1 LNVVTDTSQKKSS
14 SRYGW
19 YIIILGALTHMVV
32 SAMARTCMPVLFPE
46 ILDSLGLDVA
56 QIGLVWGFLPL
67 GGIIVALPGG
77 LLGDRFGI
85 KRVLIIAAI
94 LCGITGAL
102 RGVSGS
108 FAVLSATTFIFGAV
122 VAVIP
127 INVHKLANTW
137 VPKGRVGLANG
148 ILSVG
153 MASGF
158 VIGTLISAR
167 WLSPALG
174 GWNGVFYLYGA
185 MSVVI
190 GMWWLFTRAAPRAT
204 SVVSFRESFSKVIRM
219 KKIWLLGLV
228 LLGQAGCVEALHGY
242 LPTYLEKY
250 RGWAAG
256 TGGDPV
262 FAFHLIST
270 IFTVP
275 MAFLSDKIGSR
286 KKVLLPALALTSIG
300 TGLLAIPNDTAIW
313 ALMLIAGITRDG
325 FMAVFITFTVETEGV
340 GLKYAATALGAIFTL
355 ERLGL
360 FILPSIGG
368 FIAKY
373 VSLELPFVLWGALA
387 AMGFVVLLFL
397 KESKKMQIPELV

>member
-1 LNVVTDTSQKKSS
+1 
-14 SRYGW
+14 
-19 YIIILGALTHMVV
+19 
-32 SAMARTCMPVLFPE
+32 MPVLFPE
-46 ILDSLGLDVA
+46 ILKSLGLDVA

-108 FAVLSATTFIFGAV
+108 FAVLATTTFIFGAV
-122 VAVIP
+122 VAIIP

-153 MASGF
+153 MAIGF
-158 VIGTLISAR
+158 VIGTLISAK

-185 MSVVI
+185 MAVAI
-190 GMWWLFTRAAPRAT
+190 GVWWLFTRAAPKTT
-204 SVVSFRESFSKVIRM
+204 SIVPFRESFLRVIRM
-219 KKIWLLGLV
+219 KKVWLPGLV
-228 LLGQAGCVEALHGY
+228 LMGQAGCVEALLGY
-242 LPTYLEKY
+242 MPTYLEEY
-250 RGWAAG
+250 RGWAAASG
-256 TGGDPV
+256 NGPV
-262 FAFHLIST
+262 LAFHLIST
-270 IFTVP
+270 VFTIP
-275 MAFLSDKIGSR
+275 MAFLSDRIGSR

-300 TGLLAIPNDTAIW
+300 TGLLAIPNDTSIW

-360 FILPSIGG
+360 FALPSIGG
-368 FIAKY
+368 YIAKY
-373 VSLELPFVLWGALA
+373 VSQELPFVLWASLA
-387 AMGFVVLLFL
+387 AIGFVVLLFL
-397 KESKKMQIPELV
+397 KDSKKVQIPAIV

>member
-1 LNVVTDTSQKKSS
+1 
-14 SRYGW
+14 
-19 YIIILGALTHMVV
+19 
-32 SAMARTCMPVLFPE
+32 
-46 ILDSLGLDVA
+46 
-56 QIGLVWGFLPL
+56 
-67 GGIIVALPGG
+67 
-77 LLGDRFGI
+77 
-85 KRVLIIAAI
+85 
-94 LCGITGAL
+94 
-102 RGVSGS
+102 VSGS
-108 FAVLSATTFIFGAV
+108 FAVLAATTFIFGAV
-122 VAVIP
+122 VAIIP

-137 VPKGRVGLANG
+137 VPKKHVGLANG
-148 ILSVG
+148 ILSMG
-153 MASGF
+153 MAIGF
-158 VIGTLISAR
+158 VIGTLISAK

-185 MSVVI
+185 MSVAI
-190 GMWWLFTRAAPRAT
+190 GVWWLFTRAAPKVT
-204 SVVSFRESFSKVIRM
+204 SIVPFRESFSKVIRM
-219 KKIWLLGLV
+219 KRVWLLGLV

-242 LPTYLEKY
+242 LPSYLEKY

-270 IFTVP
+270 VFTLP

-360 FILPSIGG
+360 FVLPSIGG
-368 FIAKY
+368 FIAKRGL
-373 VSLELPFVLWGALA
+373 LELPFVLWASLA

-397 KESKKMQIPELV
+397 KESKKVQVPELV